1 MLPRP
6 RIRLPLWGAAAIVV
20 AAYLIRSVSRG
31 FDFRPDVPAD
41 LVAIGLF
48 VVVLV
53 VAAVIRRRAEAD
65 DSVAETPDSEENPEP

>member
-41 LVAIGLF
+41 VVAIGLF
-48 VVVLV
+48 VLVLV

-65 DSVAETPDSEENPEP
+65 NSVAEMPGSEENPEP